1 MQTDNQGFFGTVLYL
16 WQCLTDLL
24 DRLNWLPPLLLRLF
38 VGYFFF
44 ETGWAKLHNLDAFTQ
59 RFQEWGIPYPAF
71 NAALSAWTE
80 CLGGALTIAGFAT
93 RFVSVA
99 MVINMI
105 VAIVSVKLKS
115 VSGLDDFV
123 ELDEPLYALSFVW
136 LGFAGAGMVSLD
148 YLVAWALGLRRGAA
162 SAKADAMP
170 AQSRPGSLESRG

>member
-1 MQTDNQGFFGTVLYL
+1 MASNNQRFFGNILYL
-16 WQCLTDLL
+16 WRRLTGLL
-24 DRLNWLPPLLLRLF
+24 DQLDWLPPLLIRLF

-44 ETGWAKLHNLDAFTQ
+44 ETGWAKLHNLAVFTQ
-59 RFQEWGIPYPAF
+59 RFQEWGIPYPTF

-80 CLGGALTIAGFAT
+80 CLGGALTMAGLAT

-105 VAIVSVKLKS
+105 VAIVAVKLKN

-136 LGFAGAGMVSLD
+136 LGFTGAGAVSLD
-148 YLVAWALGLRRGAA
+148 QLIALSLGIGH
-162 SAKADAMP
+162 D
-170 AQSRPGSLESRG
+170 SRPPGTGAITAQPRLGQSESSR

>member
-1 MQTDNQGFFGTVLYL
+1 MEAHNQSVFETILSL
-16 WQCLTDLL
+16 WQRLIDLL
-24 DRLNWLPPLLLRLF
+24 NALDWVPPLLLRLF

-44 ETGWAKLHNLDAFTQ
+44 ETGWAKVHNLDAFTQ

-80 CLGGALTIAGFAT
+80 CLGGALTMAGLAT

-136 LGFAGAGMVSLD
+136 LGFAGAGAVSLD
-148 YLVAWALGLRRGAA
+148 HLIAMAVGLDRKPGTAKTGAGVVASSG
-162 SAKADAMP
+162 
-170 AQSRPGSLESRG
+170 

>member
-1 MQTDNQGFFGTVLYL
+1 MESHNQSVFETILSL
-16 WQCLTDLL
+16 WQRLVDLL
-24 DRLNWLPPLLLRLF
+24 RALDWVPPLLLRLF

-44 ETGWAKLHNLDAFTQ
+44 ETGWAKVHNLDSFTQ

-80 CLGGALTIAGFAT
+80 CLGGALTMVGLAT

-136 LGFAGAGMVSLD
+136 LGFAGAGAVSLD
-148 YLVAWALGLRRGAA
+148 HLIALAIGLDRKPATAKTGAGVIA
-162 SAKADAMP
+162 S
-170 AQSRPGSLESRG
+170 SG

>member
-1 MQTDNQGFFGTVLYL
+1 MASNDQSFFQTILSL
-16 WQCLTDLL
+16 WQRLIDLL
-24 DRLNWLPPLLLRLF
+24 GALDWLPPLLLRLF

-44 ETGWAKLHNLDAFTQ
+44 ETGWAKVHNLEAFTQ

-80 CLGGALTIAGFAT
+80 CLGGALTIAGLAT

-105 VAIVSVKLKS
+105 VAIVSVKLKN

-136 LGFAGAGMVSLD
+136 LGFAGAGAVSLD
-148 YLVAWALGLRRGAA
+148 HLIAIALGVDRKAPKAA
-162 SAKADAMP
+162 VGVGVAG
-170 AQSRPGSLESRG
+170 SRLGSSESSG